1 MKKNYKSLFA
11 ICLALIFCFSFLTTF
26 ADSSID
32 LKNDKKI
39 TKAYDY
45 PVKPKTEEWKKLK
58 TRMEKIDVCQIP
70 ESILNNMTTKALV
83 ESVMNYP
90 LLIDIVARNS
100 NQEGFDAVYR
110 VFNGLQELTKR
121 SDAIYEL
128 KQYQNK
134 VDSFKTE
141 DSEIIVQKYCIKIL
155 LECINLDIDSSN
167 KSSIVYPSLTYSSV
181 YTPRGTTVSTYYNST
196 WADLGIT
203 LQIAIANRD
212 AFLSRYPSTVEV
224 SPVSPAYN
232 CHSYAWYSTSS
243 SNLHWMDNPSAY
255 MTDGSYI
262 SSTCINGNRVYYGA
276 GNHSAIVI
284 DAASW
289 TIRVRSK
296 WGPNA
301 VFEHDLLD
309 CPYAEGSYN
318 ISYWKRNLNQY
329 IR

>member
-1 MKKNYKSLFA
+1 MKNNYKSLLA

-32 LKNDKKI
+32 IKNDKKI

-58 TRMEKIDVCQIP
+58 TRMEKIDLCQIP
-70 ESILNNMTTKALV
+70 ELTLNNMTTKALV

-90 LLIDIVARNS
+90 LLVDMVLRDTH
-100 NQEGFDAVYR
+100 QEGFNTVYR

-121 SDAIYEL
+121 SDAVYEL
-128 KQYQNK
+128 EQYQNK
-134 VDSFKTE
+134 IDSLKTE
-141 DSEIIVQKYCIKIL
+141 DYIIIFQRSCVKIL
-155 LECINLDIDSSN
+155 LECINLDINNSINSSV
-167 KSSIVYPSLTYSSV
+167 VYPSFTYSSV
-181 YTPRGTTVSTYYNST
+181 STPRGTTVPTYYNAS
-196 WADLGIT
+196 WADHGIT
-203 LQIAIANRD
+203 LAGAVAEQERSLDIYTSA
-212 AFLSRYPSTVEV
+212 TVV

-243 SNLHWMDNPSAY
+243 ANLHWMDNPSAY
-255 MTDGSYI
+255 MSDGSYI
-262 SSTCINGNRVYYGA
+262 SSTCINGNRVSYGA
-276 GNHSAIVI
+276 GDHSAIVI
-284 DAASW
+284 DAASL

-296 WGPNA
+296 WGPIG

-309 CPYAEGSYN
+309 CPYTDESYN
-318 ISYWKRNLNQY
+318 ISYWIRNLNQY